1 MQEIIDTYLS
11 SYAFVALFI
20 APCVAIIALIAVCF
34 MQARDNNILKAEIRR
49 LEDERRISKLAGH
62 EYVLTPERRA
72 ELIKHMQ
79 ELEERDK
86 QRGLKPGQLTYK
98 K

>member
-20 APCVAIIALIAVCF
+20 APYVAIIALIAVCF

-49 LEDERRISKLAGH
+49 LEGKLTISKLASNH
-62 EYVLTPERRA
+62 YLLTPERRA
-72 ELIKHMQ
+72 EVIKHIQ

-86 QRGLKPGQLTYK
+86 Q
-98 K
+98 